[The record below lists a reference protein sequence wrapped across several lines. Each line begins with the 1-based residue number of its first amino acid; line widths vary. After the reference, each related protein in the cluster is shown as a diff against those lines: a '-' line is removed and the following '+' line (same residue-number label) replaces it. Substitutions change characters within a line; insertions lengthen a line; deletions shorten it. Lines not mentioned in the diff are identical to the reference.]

1 MNTTIRSFLF
11 LFFISSASFLY
22 AQHEMID
29 TAVFQRIRTAEMKSS
44 QIPMIAHYLTDVA
57 WCRLTNSPGFKRAG
71 TWAIE
76 SMKKWGLQNT
86 GFEPWGEYGRGWD
99 VEEFGIS
106 LRAPYTG
113 YIIGYPL
120 PWSSNTNGEIRA
132 SVYDI
137 SDSQLMDS
145 VWMEKHRDEMRGK
158 IIFLTSPGIRHEED
172 FKPFSK
178 RFTDSELVRIPNT
191 YVYNHK
197 QIAFI
202 IPFRKRAIV
211 AKIKLKEY

>member
-1 MNTTIRSFLF
+1 MKTMIRLSLLIFLS
-11 LFFISSASFLY
+11 LCTGLIY
-22 AQHEMID
+22 AQHEMLD
-29 TAVFQRIRTAEMKSS
+29 TAVFARIRNAEMNSS
-44 QIPMIAHYLTDVA
+44 QIPMIAHYLTDVSGS
-57 WCRLTNSPGFKRAG
+57 RLTNSPGFKRAG

-86 GFEPWGEYGRGWD
+86 AFEPWGEYGRGWD

-120 PWSSNTNGEIRA
+120 PWSSNTNGEIRT
-132 SVYDI
+132 SVYEI

-158 IIFLTSPGIRHEED
+158 IIFLTSPGI
-172 FKPFSK
+172 
-178 RFTDSELVRIPNT
+178 
-191 YVYNHK
+191 
-197 QIAFI
+197 
-202 IPFRKRAIV
+202 
-211 AKIKLKEY
+211 